1 MVKEGRNR
9 REDGRKRRREE
20 GEWGGGRS
28 EWRVTDEEGE
38 YGVGEEE
45 GRGGVE
51 VVKEESKR
59 MMRRWN
65 EDERSRGI

>member
-9 REDGRKRRREE
+9 REDGRRRRREE

-38 YGVGEEE
+38 
-45 GRGGVE
+45 
-51 VVKEESKR
+51 
-59 MMRRWN
+59 
-65 EDERSRGI
+65 